1 MAIHYVG
8 ADSSNP
14 GISNWWGLVTIP
26 MLTWAAL
33 GLIEGRDFNK
43 VEGRDTSN
51 TIALQKKY
59 FAGGLIFGVTAAV
72 LWELGQQQYLSYVML
87 LPWVLSLFL
96 RIYLPETTLG
106 FVLAMLY
113 TFGAVLPIVFSV
125 VIQTIGFLIYLV
137 FYLGGK
143 RLLAK
148 LT

>member
-1 MAIHYVG
+1 MVTTKRLKLIILSVIPALALILWEYFNGAVAIHYVG

-59 FAGGLIFGVTAAV
+59 FAGG
-72 LWELGQQQYLSYVML
+72 
-87 LPWVLSLFL
+87 
-96 RIYLPETTLG
+96 
-106 FVLAMLY
+106 
-113 TFGAVLPIVFSV
+113 
-125 VIQTIGFLIYLV
+125 
-137 FYLGGK
+137 
-143 RLLAK
+143 
-148 LT
+148 